1 MCWRMFVR
9 SCFNLKDED
18 SHWETVDG
26 QDDKFLAQKNLIK
39 NCVIL
44 VSCQCT
50 HVKPNFEA
58 FWNESSQASTNNK
71 KINNYYQKER

>member
-26 QDDKFLAQKNLIK
+26 QDDKFLAQKK
-39 NCVIL
+39 
-44 VSCQCT
+44 
-50 HVKPNFEA
+50 F
-58 FWNESSQASTNNK
+58 NK
-71 KINNYYQKER
+71 KLCYIGFLPVYPCKAELRGVLKWIESGKHKQQKNQ